1 MSKSTKTQPSVC
13 LAARTVGVLKPT
25 FDPSQNNFKTP
36 EITVYGTGFWIKDK
50 NVFITCAHVVQHIL
64 GAPIELAGMLVVGGN
79 GVEYKK
85 AVITSIDFMHDIAV
99 LNIQADQN
107 YIAQQFSQGLEIN
120 DEEIEV
126 GEEVAYAGFPLGNQ
140 LLNQKHSPTYAEG
153 VIGQEIISVNG
164 PKWVQIS
171 GPVVG
176 GYSGG
181 PIVLKEN
188 GKVVGMVSNSP
199 SKEAGDA
206 GIFKSVHWKHLKST
220 SELIES

>member
-1 MSKSTKTQPSVC
+1 MSKTTQKQPNVC
-13 LAARTVGVLKPT
+13 LSARTVGVLKPI
-25 FDPSQNNFKTP
+25 FDPAQRGFKAP
-36 EITVYGTGFWIKDK
+36 EIIVYGTGFWVKDK
-50 NVFITCAHVVQHIL
+50 KVFVTCAHVVQHIL

-85 AVITSIDFMHDIAV
+85 AIVATIDFAHDIAV
-99 LNIQADQN
+99 LSIEADDN
-107 YIAQQFSQGLEIN
+107 YINTQSASGLDIN
-120 DEEIEV
+120 EEEIEV
-126 GEEVAYAGFPLGNQ
+126 GEAVGYAGFPLGNQ

-164 PKWVQIS
+164 PKWIQIS

-188 GKVVGMVSNSP
+188 GKVIGMVSNSP

-206 GIFKSVHWKHLKST
+206 SIFKSVHGKHIKST
-220 SELIES
+220 VDLIES

>member
-1 MSKSTKTQPSVC
+1 MSKETKKQPSVC
-13 LAARTVGVLKPT
+13 LSARTVGFLKPT
-25 FDPSQNNFKTP
+25 FDPGQKGFKQP
-36 EITVYGTGFWIKDK
+36 EITVSGTGFWIKDK
-50 NVFITCAHVVQHIL
+50 KVFITCAHVVQHIL

-85 AVITSIDFMHDIAV
+85 ATITAIDFVHDIAV
-99 LNIQADQN
+99 LNIEADEN
-107 YIAQQFSQGLEIN
+107 YILEQSAQGLEIN
-120 DEEIEV
+120 EEEIEV

-153 VIGQEIISVNG
+153 VIGQEIISIAG
-164 PKWVQIS
+164 PKWIQIS

-181 PIVLKEN
+181 PIILKEN
-188 GKVVGMVSNSP
+188 EKVIGMVSNSP

-206 GIFKSVHWKHLKST
+206 GIFKSVHWKHLKSIT
-220 SELIES
+220 DLIES

>member
-1 MSKSTKTQPSVC
+1 MSKITQKQPNVC
-13 LAARTVGVLKPT
+13 LSARTVGVLKPS
-25 FDPSQNNFKTP
+25 FDPAQGRFKAP
-36 EITVYGTGFWIKDK
+36 EIIVYGTGFWIKDK
-50 NVFITCAHVVQHIL
+50 KIFITCAHVVQHIL

-85 AVITSIDFMHDIAV
+85 ARIATIDFAHDIAI
-99 LNIQADQN
+99 LNIEADEGHIN
-107 YIAQQFSQGLEIN
+107 TESVAGLEIN

-126 GEEVAYAGFPLGNQ
+126 GEKVAYAGFPLGNQ

-164 PKWVQIS
+164 PKWIQIS

-181 PIVLKEN
+181 PIVLKES
-188 GKVVGMVSNSP
+188 GKVIGMVSNSP

-206 GIFKSVHWKHLKST
+206 GIFKSVHGKHLKST
-220 SELIES
+220 VDLIES

>member
-1 MSKSTKTQPSVC
+1 MTKTTKKQPNVC
-13 LAARTVGVLKPT
+13 ISARTVGVLKPV
-25 FDPSQNNFKTP
+25 FDPTQNGFKQP
-36 EITVYGTGFWIKDK
+36 EIIVYGTGFWVKDK
-50 NVFITCAHVVQHIL
+50 RVFVTCAHVVQHIL

-79 GVEYKK
+79 GVPYKK
-85 AVITSIDFMHDIAV
+85 ATINSIDFAHDIAV
-99 LNIQADQN
+99 LNIDADEEYLKTQS
-107 YIAQQFSQGLEIN
+107 SQGLEIN

-126 GEEVAYAGFPLGNQ
+126 GEEVSYAGFPLGNQ

-153 VIGQEIISVNG
+153 VIGQEIIDANG

-181 PIVLKEN
+181 PVVLKESQ
-188 GKVVGMVSNSP
+188 KVIGMVSNSP

-206 GIFKSVHWKHLKST
+206 GIFKSVHWKHLKSI